1 MATDRNRHPTTKS
14 DLTPLKAR
22 LIELMQRIN
31 HGRIE
36 GLHILDGEPQFDPP
50 PRVIR
55 QVKLDREEGPRPES
69 GKADFALKA
78 DVVRLFAQLDAIGDG
93 VVISIEV
100 LHGLPFR
107 MTFEEAY
114 A

>member
-1 MATDRNRHPTTKS
+1 MQQTKQTLS
-14 DLTPLKAR
+14 EPRRR

-36 GLHILDGEPQFDPP
+36 ELHILNGDPTFDPP
-50 PRVIR
+50 PRVVCQR
-55 QVKLDREEGPRPES
+55 KLDHEETPRPELS
-69 GKADFALKA
+69 KVDFALKA

-93 VVISIEV
+93 VVICIEV

-107 MTFEEAY
+107 ITFEEAC

>member
-1 MATDRNRHPTTKS
+1 MQKTKQTLS
-14 DLTPLKAR
+14 EPRRR
-22 LIELMQRIN
+22 LVELMQRVN

-36 GLHILDGEPQFDPP
+36 ELHVLTGEPLFDPP
-50 PRVIR
+50 PRVVCQR
-55 QVKLDREEGPRPES
+55 KLDRDEAPRPEA
-69 GKADFALKA
+69 GKSDFALKA

-107 MTFEEAY
+107 ITFEEAF